1 MLKAVDLESTDWND
15 HRFPLVYLR
24 ERRRELVMAMTGATI
39 TTDLINEVAAIQQTI
54 KAVEAV
60 IAE

>member
-24 ERRRELVMAMTGATI
+24 ERRRELVMAMTQMGRPTLASIDRTLVR
-39 TTDLINEVAAIQQTI
+39 TNFS
-54 KAVEAV
+54 
-60 IAE
+60 